1 MLCYKSYLSELN
13 ILKQIQNIYQRTE
26 FKKFYKYKTKRI
38 NILFKKLDNYYIH
51 LYLH

>member
-26 FKKFYKYKTKRI
+26 FKKFYKYKNQKNKYFI
-38 NILFKKLDNYYIH
+38 
-51 LYLH
+51 